1 MYEVPGMQRLNN
13 SEEGTH
19 FRSFVYCAGAGVGRF
34 WGGEVVKGDMEAPA
48 GPTTEAATLK
58 YGGQKNNFKQP
69 SCAKHIRTKPHSAD
83 KQQIEHVR
91 LQVWPVFD

>member
-1 MYEVPGMQRLNN
+1 MQRLNN

-48 GPTTEAATLK
+48 GSTNETATLK
-58 YGGQKNNFKQP
+58 YGGQKQLLTTIMRKTYSHKAPPCRQTAN
-69 SCAKHIRTKPHSAD
+69 
-83 KQQIEHVR
+83 
-91 LQVWPVFD
+91 

>member
-1 MYEVPGMQRLNN
+1 MQRLNN

-34 WGGEVVKGDMEAPA
+34 WGGEVVKGEMEAPA

-58 YGGQKNNFKQP
+58 YGGQTTTLNNHHAQNIFAQSPTLPTNSKLNMCD
-69 SCAKHIRTKPHSAD
+69 SKYGLC
-83 KQQIEHVR
+83 
-91 LQVWPVFD
+91 

>member
-1 MYEVPGMQRLNN
+1 MQRLNN

-58 YGGQKNNFKQP
+58 YGGQKTTLNNHHAQNIFAQSPTLPTNSKLNMCD
-69 SCAKHIRTKPHSAD
+69 SKYGLC
-83 KQQIEHVR
+83 
-91 LQVWPVFD
+91 